1 MPLLLGLF
9 LLVGVVLLFKWY
21 GDADVKQIKASFK
34 WTGLLIG
41 LMLIVFLAA
50 TGRLG
55 VAMGG
60 IIAMTAW
67 AYRVFGW
74 WQMAR
79 QVKGM
84 FGGVGFGRGAAGKA
98 GQSSGAAAAFVEMEL
113 NHDTGELD
121 GLVKK
126 GRFAGRRLGTLS
138 QSELLGLLTE
148 AGGDPDSRS
157 LLEAYLDRRW
167 PEWREQPDA
176 QAGARPAATTAMDEA
191 EALRIL
197 GLAAGASAD
206 EIKAA
211 YRRLM
216 GQLHPDRG
224 GSDYLAAK
232 VNAAKDV
239 LLKGRD

>member
-1 MPLLLGLF
+1 MPLLLGLA
-9 LLVGVVLLFKWY
+9 LLVGVVLLIKWY

-41 LMLIVFLAA
+41 LILIMFLAA

-84 FGGVGFGRGAAGKA
+84 FGGLGFGRGAGQA
-98 GQSSGAAAAFVEMEL
+98 GQNSGAAAAFVEMEL
-113 NHDTGELD
+113 DHSTGQLD
-121 GLVKK
+121 GRVLK
-126 GRFAGRRLGTLS
+126 GGFAGRRLGTLS
-138 QSELLGLLTE
+138 HSELLGLLTE

-167 PEWREQPDA
+167 PEWREQD
-176 QAGARPAATTAMDEA
+176 QARSTARTPTTAMDEA
-191 EALRIL
+191 EALRVL
-197 GLAAGASAD
+197 GLQAGASAD
-206 EIKAA
+206 DIKAA
-211 YRRLM
+211 YRKLM

-239 LLKGRD
+239 LMRGRD